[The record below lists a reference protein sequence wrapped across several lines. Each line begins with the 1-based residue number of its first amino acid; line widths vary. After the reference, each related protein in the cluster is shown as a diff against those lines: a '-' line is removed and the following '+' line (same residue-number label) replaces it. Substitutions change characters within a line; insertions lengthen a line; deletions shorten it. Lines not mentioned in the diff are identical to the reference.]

1 MVKTIEYLSL
11 SALAYADFKKSDR
24 RLLFINIPLP
34 SVGSV
39 ELLIMNMREIFLHS
53 TTIFHHCYFVI

>member
-24 RLLFINIPLP
+24 RLLFISIPLP

-53 TTIFHHCYFVI
+53 TTISHHCYFVV

>member
-1 MVKTIEYLSL
+1 MVRTIDYLSL
-11 SALAYADFKKSDR
+11 SALAYVDFKKSDR
-24 RLLFINIPLP
+24 RLLFISILLP
-34 SVGSV
+34 SLDSV